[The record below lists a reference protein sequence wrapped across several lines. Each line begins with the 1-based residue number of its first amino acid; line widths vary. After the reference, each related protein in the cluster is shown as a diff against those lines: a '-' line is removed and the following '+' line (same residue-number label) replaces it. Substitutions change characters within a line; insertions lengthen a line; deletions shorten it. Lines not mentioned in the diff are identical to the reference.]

1 MPMSHNP
8 NNPSGPENPSPS
20 RQHEKRAPIS
30 SLSTKGRYAL
40 IECSGNDFL
49 QKHKG
54 VWRGSADGAPINGN
68 TVATLTRDGLLVV
81 TRSNEMW
88 TARLTER
95 GEWFVRTLMATDAAK
110 LAD

>member
-1 MPMSHNP
+1 MSHNP
-8 NNPSGPENPSPS
+8 NNPSDPENSAPF
-20 RQHEKRAPIS
+20 RQHEQRAPIS

-40 IECSGNDFL
+40 IECFGKDFL

-88 TARLTER
+88 TRTFDGA
-95 GEWFVRTLMATDAAK
+95 GGVVRSYAYGD
-110 LAD
+110 

>member
-1 MPMSHNP
+1 MSHSPNHPSNP
-8 NNPSGPENPSPS
+8 EHPAPP
-20 RQHEKRAPIS
+20 RQHEQRAPIS
-30 SLSTKGRYAL
+30 GLSTKGRYAL

-54 VWRGSADGAPINGN
+54 VWRGSASSAPINGN

-81 TRSNEMW
+81 TRINEIW

-95 GEWFVRTLMATDAAK
+95 GEWFVRTLLATAAAK